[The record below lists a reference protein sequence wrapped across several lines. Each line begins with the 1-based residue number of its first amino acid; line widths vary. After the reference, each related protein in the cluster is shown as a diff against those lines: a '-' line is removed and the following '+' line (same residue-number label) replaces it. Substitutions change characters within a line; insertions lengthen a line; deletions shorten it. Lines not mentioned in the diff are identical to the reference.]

1 MDEYVYLWA
10 QWGAL
15 QTKEQYERLIET
27 FGDLR
32 QAWQQITPQFFAPF
46 NFRYE
51 KLVRIFQIKPLLDFK
66 NITETMQ
73 RLEVTLFFIGD
84 ALYPEPLKNIPDAPP
99 FLFVRGKLPPLH
111 KALAIVG
118 TRRMSS
124 YGRYATEVLTADLV
138 RNGFV
143 IVSGLAKGVD
153 ECAHEITL
161 KYNGT
166 TVAVLGSGVD
176 YLYPPSNSALGEQIL
191 RQGGAIVSEFPL
203 GTPALKYHFPQRN
216 RIISGLSRG
225 VLVTEGG
232 MKSGA
237 KITAERAVD
246 QSRTVFAVPAPLGGG
261 ELSVTNYLIQ
271 QGGVLVQSAEDIL
284 GHYKLQG
291 TDFREVCEL
300 EPEEQEVLN
309 HVAHGGKTIDELVL
323 LTPFKVPKLSSLLV
337 MLCIK
342 NQVQQIG
349 LKWVAT

>member
-15 QTKEQYERLIET
+15 QTKEQYEQLKET

-46 NFRYE
+46 NFRAE
-51 KLVRIFQIKPLLDFK
+51 KLTRIFQIKPLLDFRS
-66 NITETMQ
+66 ITETMQ
-73 RLEVTLFFIGD
+73 QLDVSLFFID
-84 ALYPEPLKNIPDAPP
+84 DPAYPEPLRNIPNAPP

-111 KALAIVG
+111 KAFAVVG

-153 ECAHEITL
+153 ECAHETTL
-161 KYNGT
+161 QYHGT

-176 YLYPPSNSALGEQIL
+176 LLYPPSNTQLGEQIL

-203 GTPALKYHFPQRN
+203 GTPAMKHHFPQRN

-232 MKSGA
+232 IKSGA
-237 KITAERAVD
+237 KITAERAGD
-246 QSRTVFAVPAPLGGG
+246 QGRNVFAVPAPMGGG

-271 QGGVLVQSAEDIL
+271 QGATLVQSVDDIL
-284 GHYKLQG
+284 GHYQMQG
-291 TDFREVCEL
+291 TDLREIQEL
-300 EPEEQEVLN
+300 EPREQEVMN
-309 HVAHGGKTIDELVL
+309 HVSNGGKTMDELTLITPYNIPQLSEIL
-323 LTPFKVPKLSSLLV
+323 L
-337 MLCIK
+337 MLQLK
-342 NQVQQIG
+342 NQVTQIG
-349 LKWVAT
+349 LQWIMI